1 MLPLKSLFLKHI
13 GQTSPEPMMLEIK
26 RAEGCWL
33 YGPDGERWLDLI
45 SGVSV
50 SNAGHSNKQV
60 VEAVKNQVS
69 DYMHLMVYG
78 ELIQGPQVEYAALL
92 SSLLPDP
99 LDNVYFV
106 NSGSEAVEGAIKLA
120 RRYTGRSGI
129 VSFTNG
135 YHGSTTGALSIQGS
149 EIYKSAFR
157 PLMPDVMLLDFNS
170 IDQLSLI
177 TESTAAVIIEP
188 VQGEG
193 GVRLPSEGYLK
204 RLRERCNDTGALL
217 VFDEIQTGFG
227 RIGSLFATIKYG
239 VVPDILLL
247 AKALG
252 GGMPLGAFISSGH
265 IMSTLTNN
273 PVLGHITT
281 FGGHP
286 VSCAAGMSSLRYIL
300 DNRLADSATARGKRI
315 MASLDHPLI
324 KEVRGEGLF
333 FAVELTDSS
342 LVPRFIKKSPE
353 NGILVDYFLFCDSA
367 FRIAPPLIITD
378 KEIDYACESIH
389 KTLDSL

>member
-353 NGILVDYFLFCDSA
+353 NGILVDYFLFCDTA

>member
-1 MLPLKSLFLKHI
+1 MRSLKSLFLKHV
-13 GQTSPEPMMLEIK
+13 GQTSPEPMMLEIN

-50 SNAGHSNKQV
+50 SNAGHSNKIV
-60 VEAVKNQVS
+60 VEAVRSQVA

-99 LDNVYFV
+99 LDNVFFV

-129 VSFTNG
+129 ISFRNG

-149 EIYKSAFR
+149 EVYKSAFR

-193 GVRLPSEGYLK
+193 GVRLPSAGYLE
-204 RLRERCNDTGALL
+204 RVRERCTETGALL

-252 GGMPLGAFISSGH
+252 GGMPLGAFISSNQ
-265 IMSTLTNN
+265 IMSALTNN

-286 VSCAAGMSSLRYIL
+286 VSCAAGMAALSYLIDKNLAASATVRGDRIRSSLY
-300 DNRLADSATARGKRI
+300 
-315 MASLDHPLI
+315 HPLI

-342 LVPRFIKKSPE
+342 LVPRFIRKSPG

-378 KEIDYACESIH
+378 CEIDYACESIH

>member
-1 MLPLKSLFLKHI
+1 MQTLKSLFLRHI
-13 GQTSPEPMMLEIK
+13 GQTSPEPMMLEVQ

-33 YGPDGERWLDLI
+33 YGPAGERWLDLI

-50 SNAGHSNKQV
+50 SNAGHSNPHIVDAVRKQ
-60 VEAVKNQVS
+60 AS

-92 SSLLPDP
+92 TSLLPDP
-99 LDNVYFV
+99 LKVVYFV

-129 VSFTNG
+129 ISFRNG
-135 YHGSTTGALSIQGS
+135 YHGSTMGALSIQGS
-149 EIYKSAFR
+149 EVYKSAFR

-170 IDQLSLI
+170 TDQLSLI
-177 TESTAAVIIEP
+177 TELTAAVVIEP

-193 GVRLPSEGYLK
+193 GVRLPSEGYLEK
-204 RLRERCNDTGALL
+204 LRERCNKTGALL

-227 RIGSLFATIKYG
+227 RIGSLFATTKYG
-239 VVPDILLL
+239 VVPDIILL

-252 GGMPLGAFISSGH
+252 GGMPLGAFISSGAV
-265 IMSTLTNN
+265 MSTLTNN
-273 PVLGHITT
+273 PALGHITT

-286 VSCAAGMSSLRYIL
+286 VSCAAGMASLNYLL
-300 DNRLADSATARGKRI
+300 DKNLAESATARGERI
-315 MASLDHPLI
+315 KASLDHPMI
-324 KEVRGEGLF
+324 REIRGEGLF

-342 LVPRFIKKSPE
+342 LVPRFIRKSPG